1 MNISTH
7 LLDAIRNQF
16 EVFCIRVLQNEAR
29 DCYRELER
37 MSKKESLFSELK
49 AQKLNSVSTMQE
61 FDSDCYLFSINGYE
75 IRIKDALIGEAISKL
90 PKKKQDIILL
100 SFFLEMSEADIARQM
115 NLGQSTV
122 HYHKANSLK
131 ELKKIME
138 EKYVAKCK

>member
-1 MNISTH
+1 MKISTY
-7 LLDAIRNQF
+7 LVDTIKNQF

-49 AQKLNSVSTMQE
+49 IEQLNRVSAIQE
-61 FDSDCYLFSINGYE
+61 FDSDFYLFNVNGYE

-115 NLGQSTV
+115 NLGQST
-122 HYHKANSLK
+122 YHKANSLK
-131 ELKKIME
+131 ELKRIME
-138 EKYVAKCK
+138 EKYSAKCK